1 MFKKPFLLFF
11 LTLLA
16 IANIA
21 LAQKNY
27 TISGY
32 VKEAGSGESLT
43 GAAIYIADQQIGVT
57 SNNYGFYSLSLP
69 AGQYTL
75 TVSFSGYASQKV
87 PLNLVANQSKDFQ
100 LSRDQQQLQE
110 ITISARAADHNVKST
125 QMGAVTLDVAKIK
138 QLPVLFG
145 ETDVM
150 KTLQL
155 LPGVQSAGEGN
166 AGFYIRGGGPD
177 QNLVLLDNTTIYN
190 TGHLFGFFS
199 VFNGDAIKN
208 VTLIKG
214 VAPAN
219 YGGRLSSV
227 VDVEMKDGNKEQFK
241 GSGGIGLI
249 SSRLT
254 LEGPLLKDKSSF
266 MISGR
271 RTYIDVLTK
280 PFIKD
285 NMKGT
290 GYYFYD
296 LNLKADLIAGKK
308 DHIFLSGYF
317 GKDVFTYHS
326 ESGAF
331 NLHIPWG
338 NATASARWNHQ
349 FGSKLFL
356 NTTAIFND
364 YRFAFNAGQNDFDI
378 GFRSAIRDWTG
389 KLDFDYYPQ
398 PNHHIQFG
406 GNFTNHKFVP
416 NQASGSSD
424 SITFSP
430 DNAMIKHAN
439 EAGLYV
445 LDDWKI
451 SDRLEINAGLRY
463 SWFGQIGPYYAYQTD
478 QNGNKSDSSYFSSGK
493 IVQAYHGFEPRFSL
507 RYDVGDN
514 SSLKAGIGKTFQY
527 LSLISNNGST
537 LPTDIWVPSTA
548 RVKPQIAWQYSVGYF
563 RNFLDNALETSV
575 EVYYKDLKN
584 QIEYRSGY
592 TPTSFRDPE
601 LDFVF
606 GKGYSYGAEFFI
618 HKTKGKFTGWIG
630 YTLAWSWRQFPDLN
644 NGERFP
650 AKYDRRHDLSVVA
663 SYQIN
668 PKLTASAVFVY
679 ASGNAITLPTGYYFI
694 ENNLVEDFSKI
705 NSYRI
710 FPYHRLDLSLVYVP
724 HPERKGR
731 WQGSWAFSV
740 YNVYNRKNPYI
751 LFVDTKGTLATG
763 ADVMVKQISIFP
775 IIPSITYNFKF

>member
-1 MFKKPFLLFF
+1 MHKKLFPLL
-11 LTLLA
+11 LLLLA
-16 IANIA
+16 LANMA
-21 LAQKNY
+21 LAQKKY
-27 TISGY
+27 TVSGY
-32 VKEAGSGESLT
+32 VREAGSGESLT
-43 GAAIYIADQQIGVT
+43 GAAVYIAGQQTGVI

-75 TVSFSGYASQKV
+75 TVSFSGYASQQV
-87 PLNLVANQSKDFQ
+87 TVNLVANQTKNFQ
-100 LSRDQQQLQE
+100 LSRDQQMLKE
-110 ITISARAADHNVKST
+110 ITISARAADQNVQST

-155 LPGVQSAGEGN
+155 LPGVQAAGEGN

-208 VTLIKG
+208 VSLIKG

-227 VDVEMKDGNKEQFK
+227 VDVEMKDGDKEQFK
-241 GSGGIGLI
+241 GTGGIGLI

-280 PFIKD
+280 PFIKGK
-285 NMKGT
+285 MKGT

-326 ESGAF
+326 ESGVL

-364 YRFAFNAGQNDFDI
+364 YRFAFNAGQNGYDI
-378 GFRSAIRDWTG
+378 GFRSSIRDWTG
-389 KLDFDYYPQ
+389 KFDFDYYPH
-398 PNHHIQFG
+398 PNHHLKFG

-424 SITFSP
+424 SLTFSP
-430 DNAMIKHAN
+430 ANAMIKYAD

-445 LDDWKI
+445 SDEWKI
-451 SDRLEINAGLRY
+451 SPKLKVNAGLRY
-463 SWFGQIGPYYAYQTD
+463 SWFGQLGPYYAYKTD
-478 QNGNKSDSSYFSSGK
+478 QNGNQFDSSYYSSGK
-493 IVQAYHGFEPRFSL
+493 IVQAYHGFEPRLSL
-507 RYDVGDN
+507 RYDLGHN
-514 SSLKAGIGKTFQY
+514 SSLKAGMGKTYQY
-527 LSLISNNGST
+527 ISLVSNNGST

-606 GKGYSYGAEFFI
+606 GKGYAYGAEFFV
-618 HKTKGKFTGWIG
+618 HKTKGKFTGWVG
-630 YTLAWSWRQFPDLN
+630 YTLSWSWRQFPDLN
-644 NGERFP
+644 SGERFP

-740 YNVYNRKNPYI
+740 YNVYNRKNPYL

-775 IIPSITYNFKF
+775 IIPSVTYNFKF

>member
-1 MFKKPFLLFF
+1 MLRKPILLFC
-11 LTLLA
+11 LALLCA
-16 IANIA
+16 AHIA
-21 LAQKNY
+21 LAQKKY
-27 TISGY
+27 TVSGY
-32 VKEAGSGESLT
+32 VREAGSGESLT
-43 GAAIYIADQQIGVT
+43 GAAVYITGGQAGVT
-57 SNNYGFYSLSLP
+57 SNAYGFYSLSLP
-69 AGQYTL
+69 AGQYQL
-75 TVSFSGYASQKV
+75 TISFTGYESQTV
-87 PLNLVANQSKDFQ
+87 TLNLISNQAKDFS
-100 LSRDQQQLQE
+100 LSRDRQQLKE
-110 ITISARAADHNVKST
+110 ITISARAADQNVKST

-138 QLPVLFG
+138 KLPVLFG

-155 LPGVQSAGEGN
+155 LPGVQAAGEGN

-190 TGHLFGFFS
+190 TGHMFGFFS

-254 LEGPLLKDKSSF
+254 LEGPMLKHKSSF
-266 MISGR
+266 MLSGR
-271 RTYIDVLTK
+271 RTYIDVLSK
-280 PFIKD
+280 PFIKGK
-285 NMKGT
+285 MKGT

-317 GKDVFTYHS
+317 GKDVFTFHS
-326 ESGAF
+326 KGGTF
-331 NLHIPWG
+331 NVHIPWG
-338 NATASARWNHQ
+338 NATASMRWNHQ
-349 FGSKLFL
+349 FGPKLFL

-364 YRFAFNAGQNDFDI
+364 YRFAFNGEQNDFNI

-389 KLDFDYYPQ
+389 KVGFDYYPG
-398 PNHHIQFG
+398 PRHHIQFG

-424 SITFSP
+424 SMAFSP
-430 DNAMIKHAN
+430 DNALIKHAD
-439 EAGLYV
+439 EAGLYA
-445 LDDWKI
+445 LDEWKL

-463 SWFGQIGPYYAYQTD
+463 SWFGQTGPYTAFQTD
-478 QNGNKSDSSYFSSGK
+478 QDGNKMDSTVFPPGK
-493 IVQAYHGFEPRFSL
+493 IVQAYHGLEPRFSL
-507 RYDVGDN
+507 RYDLGDN
-514 SSLKAGIGKTFQY
+514 SSLKAGLGKTFQY
-527 LSLISNNGST
+527 LSLVSNNGST

-548 RVKPQIAWQYSVGYF
+548 LVQPQVAWQYSVGYF

-575 EVYYKDLKN
+575 EVYYRSLEN
-584 QIEYRSGY
+584 QIEYRAGY

-606 GKGYSYGAEFFI
+606 GKGHAYGAEFFV

-705 NSYRI
+705 NGYRI

-724 HPERKGR
+724 HPERKGS
-731 WQGSWAFSV
+731 WQGSWAFSI
-740 YNVYNRKNPYI
+740 YNVYNRKNPYL